1 MPVNFLNNILLP
13 DGARL
18 AFGDSWDGTNADL
31 DIYHDGTHSFISDQG
46 TGNLAL
52 LTSQLVVNNAADS
65 ANMIVATQGG
75 SVNLYYDGTQHFRT
89 VSTGIE
95 VTGSIKVTGDGS
107 NATVLSESGTGDFTI
122 DAVGDITL
130 DADGNDIRFSDGGTQ
145 FGKFKRDGGN
155 FRIFSSEDDKDLEF
169 LGVDNGSTITAL
181 TLDMSEGGA
190 ANFNDKLTIGSIA
203 EVGSDTDKFLM
214 SDSGE
219 VKYVTGSNLA
229 SYIGAVTGGP
239 YLPLTAG
246 SSVPLTDS
254 LYIEASG
261 TPQLNITDTTNNLVG
276 RFRVGNTAMYI
287 DADSGEG
294 VASTSMQFQVD
305 AETKLQLSETISRFL
320 GSNVSIRR
328 DDTVPVLNFERND
341 ATIAAGNDLGQVIFK
356 GADPSGY
363 NEGARMS
370 VEADGTWDT
379 DTFPTRIRFEVKSTD
394 TLRNALRINSD
405 AEINFGQ
412 YGSGTFTGT
421 SAYYLIADS
430 VGNIIEKTPTQ
441 VRSDIGAGTGDGSV
455 TSVAATAGTGISI
468 SGSPITSSGTLT
480 ITNTAPE
487 TFSGWVIRDDDGDD
501 KTLSGSTNKYLKVT
515 MANGTAGT
523 NLSGTGTTG
532 DPYVLA
538 LTSPG
543 DSGGTVTGVTG
554 SSPIASSGG
563 NAPDIS
569 ISNATGTTVGAAA
582 LDAGTGISLSD
593 SSGVYTVT
601 NSGVTSIVAGSN
613 ISISGATG
621 AVTIT
626 ATDTNTQNTYVLDKA
641 AGSTDLKLYKNGSG
655 TAQDTI
661 TFSGTAN
668 EVEVTG
674 VSEDAYVF
682 GLPAT
687 VAVTN
692 ALSCGTTMTVGST
705 LTVDTIA
712 EVGSDTDK
720 FLMSDSGVVKYVT
733 GANLR
738 SYIGAGTGSG
748 SVTSVGFTHAG
759 SAFSVAG
766 QPVTGSGTIAVT
778 MTGTS
783 SQLVAGDGTLKNS
796 ADLPFVDGSGSANQV
811 AYWSD
816 SDTITGDTDLT
827 FDGTNLTIGGDLTV
841 TGGDIT
847 TNGVQTFSNN
857 AASSALLIGDTSAGD
872 EISTIDL
879 WVMGT
884 SQAQIEDGAFI
895 IQNNCT
901 LQLNSGSDIALNGDA
916 NIRLDASIAANQSSG
931 IVLPLGSTSVTVN
944 KVYYWKAS
952 SAWEETDADTEAKT
966 NGLLAYANS
975 SGTASTNRMVLQGIV
990 FESGHGYTI
999 GAPLYISTTAGDL
1012 SNTAPSGTGDCV
1024 RVVGYA
1030 ITSDEIYFCPDNT
1043 WVKVS

>member
-1 MPVNFLNNILLP
+1 MPINFLN
-13 DGARL
+13 DGV
-18 AFGDSWDGTNADL
+18 FTGDLTIPEY
-31 DIYHDGTHSFISDQG
+31 IYHDGDTNTYFGFSG
-46 TGNLAL
+46 
-52 LTSQLVVNNAADS
+52 ADTYT
-65 ANMIVATQGG
+65 I
-75 SVNLYYDGTQHFRT
+75 
-89 VSTGIE
+89 
-95 VTGSIKVTGDGS
+95 VTGST
-107 NATVLSESGTGDFTI
+107 
-122 DAVGDITL
+122 
-130 DADGNDIRFSDGGTQ
+130 
-145 FGKFKRDGGN
+145 
-155 FRIFSSEDDKDLEF
+155 
-169 LGVDNGSTITAL
+169 TAL
-181 TLDMSEGGA
+181 TIDSSQA
-190 ANFNDKLTIGSIA
+190 ATFAGVLTISTIN

-214 SDSGE
+214 SDSGT

-246 SSVPLTDS
+246 SGVPLTGS
-254 LYIEASG
+254 LYIEAAS

-294 VASTSMQFQVD
+294 VSSTSIQLQVD
-305 AETKLQLSETISRFL
+305 AETKLQLTESISRFS
-320 GSNVSIRR
+320 GQNVSIRR

-341 ATIAAGNDLGQVIFK
+341 ATIVAGNDLGQLIFK
-356 GADPSGY
+356 GADPSSF
-363 NEGARMS
+363 NEGGRISA
-370 VEADGTWDT
+370 EADGTWDT
-379 DTFPTRIRFEVKSTD
+379 DVYPTRFKFEVKTTD
-394 TLRNALRINSD
+394 TLQTALRINSD
-405 AEINFGQ
+405 AEINFSQ

-430 VGNIIEKTPTQ
+430 SGNIIEKTPTQ

-468 SGSPITSSGTLT
+468 SGSPITSTGTLT

-501 KTLSGSTNKYLKVT
+501 KTLNGSTNKYLKVT

-563 NAPDIS
+563 TAPDIS

-674 VSEDAYVF
+674 ASEDAYVF

-738 SYIGAGTGSG
+738 SYIGAGPGSG

-847 TNGVQTFSNN
+847 TNGVQTLSNSN
-857 AASSALLIGDTSAGD
+857 SADALLIGDTTGGD
-872 EISTIDL
+872 TISTIDL

-884 SQAQIEDGAFI
+884 SQAQVEDGAVI
-895 IQNNCT
+895 IQNNST
-901 LQLNSGSDIALNGDA
+901 LQLNSGSDIALNGDS

-952 SAWEETDADTEAKT
+952 STWEETDADTEAKT

-999 GAPLYISTTAGDL
+999 GAPLYVSTTAGDL